1 MINKKY
7 IRQYLL
13 LPLLACLMAGA
24 AGCSSDASEGEVQSS
39 SDGNTHIT
47 FTTRGIVT
55 ENPVEND
62 GAIADY
68 DAFDSYIQSLR
79 IIGFCNGEVKYNQ
92 LFKATE
98 SEDAKAWTLV
108 NDDNE
113 IDITDILSSPVNGV
127 YTFYFI
133 ANEEGHTIAGST
145 DNLADKLMPSNLK
158 LTPSVLDGMGINFT
172 VDEITGGTPLVM
184 TQRQSFLIRLGQ
196 KNSITNV
203 ELVRALAK
211 AQLEIRKEEANTNDY
226 GNVSASITQ
235 TEQRKIH
242 SSYALMAESTYSGSE
257 PLRNITT
264 DISIGGNGNL
274 LTENGYIYFY
284 ESNPIYLPEKNLE
297 EAANAINITTSITNG
312 SSTPYDFPIGDPNKN
327 FSIERNT
334 EYTTT
339 VTFLTLYDFTF
350 NCMTISWGE
359 KTMEVPPFE

>member
-1 MINKKY
+1 MMNKKHIY
-7 IRQYLL
+7 QYLL
-13 LPLLACLMAGA
+13 LPLLACLMAGT

-39 SDGNTHIT
+39 PDGNTHIT

-55 ENPVEND
+55 ENPVEN
-62 GAIADY
+62 GAITDY

-98 SEDAKAWTLV
+98 SGDAKAWTLV

-133 ANEEGHTIAGST
+133 ANEEGHTVAGSA
-145 DNLADKLMPSNLK
+145 DNLADKLMASD

-172 VDEITGGTPLVM
+172 ADEITGGTPLIM
-184 TQRQSFLIRLGQ
+184 TQKQSFLIRVGQ
-196 KNSITNV
+196 TNSITNV

-235 TEQRKIH
+235 TELGKIH

-257 PLRNITT
+257 ALKNITT
-264 DISIGGNGNL
+264 GIFIGENGNL
-274 LTENGYIYFY
+274 PTENGYIYFY

-334 EYTTT
+334 EYTTI
-339 VTFLTLYDFTF
+339 VTFLTLYDFSF